1 MSAAPLIEHHVLD
14 YPGGYTRS
22 VGPAVGRY
30 LTGLRARRIV
40 GVRTG
45 DGRVMVPPTE
55 YDPVTGADLSEYVE
69 VGPAGVVIA
78 WTWVSEPR
86 AGKHHL
92 TKPFAFALVRPD
104 GADVPM
110 VHVVDV
116 ASAEEMRVG
125 MRVMPRWASE
135 RVGSV
140 TDLDAWVPMA
150 DGDTPPSPERSGG
163 RAAAERA
170 PVRQV
175 DGAASGAAMEEE
187 EEEEEPVTGITVPIR
202 LEYEINA
209 GRAQSKYLQGMAEGR
224 IIGQK
229 AVGSDKVYVP
239 PRGSDPTS
247 GAPTEIEVEVGPN
260 GTVTTYCVTN
270 IPGLSESAPE
280 VPYVA
285 AQILLDGANT
295 PYLGLVQ
302 GIPVDDVRMGLRV
315 TAVWDEELRPDARVL
330 KWFEPNGEPDAAY
343 ESYREYA

>member
-1 MSAAPLIEHHVLD
+1 MSTPLIEQHVLE

-30 LTGLRARRIV
+30 LTGLRAGRII
-40 GVRTG
+40 GVRTA

-55 YDPVTGADLSEYVE
+55 YDPVTGAAIDEYVE
-69 VGPAGVVIA
+69 VGPAGVVTA

-86 AGKHHL
+86 VGKHHL

-116 ASAEEMRVG
+116 ASSDEMSVG
-125 MRVMPRWASE
+125 MRVMPRWATE
-135 RVGSV
+135 RVGYV

-150 DGDTPPSPERSGG
+150 DGDTPSSPERSG
-163 RAAAERA
+163 AA
-170 PVRQV
+170 
-175 DGAASGAAMEEE
+175 
-187 EEEEEPVTGITVPIR
+187 EEEEPVTGITVPIR

-209 GRAQSKYLQGMAEGR
+209 GRAPSKYLRGMAEGR

-229 AVGSDKVYVP
+229 AVGSDQVYVP

-247 GAPTEIEVEVGPN
+247 GAPTEIEVEVSQS
-260 GTVTTYCVTN
+260 GTVTTFCVTN

-280 VPYVA
+280 VPYIA

-302 GIPVDDVRMGLRV
+302 GIHVDDVRMGLRV
-315 TAVWDEELRPDARVL
+315 RAVWDEHLRPDARCL

>member
-1 MSAAPLIEHHVLD
+1 MVAPLIEHHVLE

-22 VGPAVGRY
+22 VGTAISRY
-30 LTGLRARRIV
+30 LTGLRDGKII
-40 GVRTG
+40 GVRIG

-55 YDPVTGADLSEYVE
+55 YDPETGAALDEYVE
-69 VGPAGVVIA
+69 VGPAGTVVS

-86 AGKHHL
+86 DGKHHL

-104 GADVPM
+104 GADIPM

-116 ASAEEMRVG
+116 ASADEMAVG
-125 MRVMPRWASE
+125 MRVMPRWAPE
-135 RVGSV
+135 RVGYV
-140 TDLDAWVPMA
+140 TDLNAWIPAGDEADGSAGGGVDHQGSS
-150 DGDTPPSPERSGG
+150 DGDTAGGVER
-163 RAAAERA
+163 
-170 PVRQV
+170 
-175 DGAASGAAMEEE
+175 GAADGSAGGGVDQSD
-187 EEEEEPVTGITVPIR
+187 EPVTGITVPIR

-209 GRAQSKYLQGMAEGR
+209 GRAQTKYLQGMAEGR
-224 IIGQK
+224 IMGQK
-229 AVGSDKVYVP
+229 AMGSDKVYVP
-239 PRGSDPTS
+239 PRGSDPTT

-285 AQILLDGANT
+285 AQILLDGAHT

-302 GIPVDDVRMGLRV
+302 GIAVDDVRMGLRV
-315 TAVWDEELRPDARVL
+315 KAVWDENLRPDARVL

-343 ESYREYA
+343 ETFREYA

>member
-1 MSAAPLIEHHVLD
+1 MTSTEPLIEHHVLE

-22 VGPAVGRY
+22 VGTALSRY
-30 LTGLRARRIV
+30 FTGLRSGRIV
-40 GVRTG
+40 GVRLG

-55 YDPVTGADLSEYVE
+55 YDPATGAALDDFVE
-69 VGPAGVVIA
+69 VGPAGVVDA
-78 WTWVSEPR
+78 WTWVAEPV

-92 TKPFAFALVRPD
+92 DRPFAFALVRPD

-116 ASAEEMRVG
+116 ASADEMSVG
-125 MRVMPRWASE
+125 MRVMPRWSGE
-135 RVGSV
+135 RVGYV

-150 DGDTPPSPERSGG
+150 DGEEPASP
-163 RAAAERA
+163 A
-170 PVRQV
+170 PGDADEQ
-175 DGAASGAAMEEE
+175 
-187 EEEEEPVTGITVPIR
+187 EPVTGITVPIR

-209 GRAQSKYLQGMAEGR
+209 GRAPSKYLRGIAEGKL
-224 IIGQK
+224 IGQK
-229 AVGSDKVYVP
+229 AVGSDDVYLP

-247 GAPTEIEVEVGPN
+247 GAPTEIEVEVSQN
-260 GTVTTYCVTN
+260 GTVTTFCITN

-280 VPYVA
+280 VPFAA

-295 PYLGLVQ
+295 PYLGLIQ
-302 GIPVDDVRMGLRV
+302 GIPVDEVRMGLRV
-315 TAVWDEELRPDARVL
+315 RAVWDENLRPDARCL